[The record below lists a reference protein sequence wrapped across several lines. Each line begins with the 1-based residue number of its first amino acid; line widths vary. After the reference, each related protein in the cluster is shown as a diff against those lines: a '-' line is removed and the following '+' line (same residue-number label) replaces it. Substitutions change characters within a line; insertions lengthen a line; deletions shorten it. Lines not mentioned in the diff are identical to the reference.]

1 MCSQSEP
8 SEDFGKIDKKVEAG
22 FEEEVV
28 LAGEVAEFLVVKTR
42 QFITQRACTIEEE
55 FSGVSQRA
63 QEIVYNVEY

>member
-8 SEDFGKIDKKVEAG
+8 SEDFGEIDKKAEAG

-28 LAGEVAEFLVVKTR
+28 LAGEVAEFLVYKTR
-42 QFITQRACTIEEE
+42 QFIAQRAGTIKEE